1 MADVYSAAVSRCT
14 KFINIMT
21 SNQEKVAIGDLKPGM
36 YVARLDRPWLETP
49 YKVQGGLIKNEKD
62 IEGLAKY
69 CKFVYIDI
77 EKSRNPDNSE
87 SPAELTKT
95 LSSEEQIQ
103 ILTNNIPRQYEYKSK
118 FRDELKTAY
127 EEHEV
132 LSSTIKSVLSK
143 TANNK
148 RLDLASVEKAV
159 VPMVESVMR
168 NPDAFAWL
176 TMMKKRDDYAYN
188 HSLSAAIWAAAF
200 GRNLGLPI
208 EQIQQVSMG
217 ALLFDIGKVKLPE
230 KLISN
235 PNLYNKTEYNL
246 VKKHVD
252 YSNEIV
258 GSIDGISEDIKEMIA
273 THHERHDGGGY
284 PSGLSGNNI
293 PLFGKMAG
301 IIDCYD
307 AIISERLHAAAISPH
322 EAVKKLYNWS
332 GSDFQPELIE
342 QFIQVVG
349 VYPVGTLVE
358 LSDGR
363 VGVVVSHN
371 KARRLRPRVMI
382 LLNKDKQFYSR
393 FKTINLSKLLEGEDG
408 QPLNIVKTVN
418 PSYYGIDPGQF
429 FL

>member
-1 MADVYSAAVSRCT
+1 
-14 KFINIMT
+14 MT

-36 YVARLDRPWLETP
+36 YVSRLDRPWLDTP
-49 YKVQGGLIKNEKD
+49 YKVQGGLIRSEKD
-62 IEGLAKY
+62 IEGLAKH
-69 CKFVYIDI
+69 CEFVYIDI
-77 EKSRNPDNSE
+77 EKSHNPDQGDTLAE
-87 SPAELTKT
+87 PAKT
-95 LSSEEQIQ
+95 LSNNEQIRL
-103 ILTNNIPRQYEYKSK
+103 LTDNIPRQYEYKSR
-118 FRDELKTAY
+118 FREELKTAY
-127 EEHEV
+127 QEHAV
-132 LSSTIKSVLSK
+132 LSSTIKSILNK
-143 TANNK
+143 TANNNHI
-148 RLDLASVEKAV
+148 DLPTVEKAV
-159 VPMVESVMR
+159 MPMVESVMR

-176 TMMKKRDDYAYN
+176 TMMQKRDGYAYN

-208 EQIQQVSMG
+208 KQIQQVSMG

-235 PNLYNKTEYNL
+235 PNLYNAVEFNL

-252 YSNEIV
+252 YSMEIV
-258 GSIDGISEDIKEMIA
+258 SSIDGISEDIKEMIA
-273 THHERHDGGGY
+273 THHERHDGSGY
-284 PSGLSGNNI
+284 PNGLKANSI

-322 EAVKKLYNWS
+322 DAVKKLYNWS

-363 VGVVVSHN
+363 IGVVVSHN

-382 LLNKDKQFYSR
+382 LLNKNKQFYSQ
-393 FKTINLSKLLEGEDG
+393 FKTINLSRLSEDEDG
-408 QPLNIVKTVN
+408 KPLNIIKTVK
-418 PSYYGIDPGQF
+418 PGFYGIDPGQF

>member
-1 MADVYSAAVSRCT
+1 MS
-14 KFINIMT
+14 
-21 SNQEKVAIGDLKPGM
+21 SNQKQVAIGDLKPGM

-49 YKVQGGLIKNEKD
+49 YKVQGGLIKSEND

-69 CKFVYIDI
+69 CEFVYIDI
-77 EKSRNPDNSE
+77 EKSGGPGPGAGLE
-87 SPAELTKT
+87 EPAKR
-95 LSSEEQIQ
+95 LSNDEQIRLL
-103 ILTNNIPRQYEYKSK
+103 IDNAPRKYEYQSK
-118 FRDELKTAY
+118 FKDELKTAY
-127 EEHEV
+127 QEHAT
-132 LSSTIKSVLSK
+132 LSSAIKRILDK
-143 TANNK
+143 TVNNNH
-148 RLDLASVEKAV
+148 LDLPTIEKAV
-159 VPMVESVMR
+159 MPMVESVMR

-176 TMMKKRDDYAYN
+176 TMMEKRDGYAYN

-208 EQIQQVSMG
+208 KQIQQVSMG
-217 ALLFDIGKVKLPE
+217 ALLFDIGKIKLPE

-235 PNLYNKTEYNL
+235 PNLYNAVEFNL

-252 YSNEIV
+252 YSLDIV
-258 GSIDGISEDIKEMIA
+258 KSIDGISEDIEEMIA
-273 THHERHDGGGY
+273 THHERHDGSGY
-284 PSGLSGNNI
+284 PKGLKGNSI

-322 EAVKKLYNWS
+322 DAVKKLYNWS
-332 GSDFQPELIE
+332 GSEFQPELIE

-363 VGVVVSHN
+363 IGVVVSHN

-382 LLNKDKQFYSR
+382 LMNKDKKFYSK
-393 FKTINLSKLLEGEDG
+393 FKTINLSNVKDDEDG
-408 QPLNIVKTVN
+408 RPLNIIKTVQ
-418 PSYYGIDPGQF
+418 PGFYGIDPGQF

>member
-1 MADVYSAAVSRCT
+1 MA
-14 KFINIMT
+14 

-36 YVARLDRPWLETP
+36 YVTRLDRPWLETP
-49 YKVQGGLIKNEKD
+49 YKVQGGTIKSEKD

-69 CKFVYIDI
+69 CEFVYIDI
-77 EKSRNPDNSE
+77 EKGNDPDQGATL
-87 SPAELTKT
+87 AEHTKT
-95 LSSEEQIQ
+95 LSNDEQIQ
-103 ILTNNIPRQYEYKSK
+103 LLTNNIPRQYEYRSRFKE
-118 FRDELKTAY
+118 ELKTAY
-127 EEHEV
+127 EEH
-132 LSSTIKSVLSK
+132 SVLSGTIK
-143 TANNK
+143 NILTRTANNNHI
-148 RLDLASVEKAV
+148 DLASVEKAV
-159 VPMVESVMR
+159 IPMVESVMR

-176 TMMKKRDDYAYN
+176 TMMKKRDGYAYN

-208 EQIQQVSMG
+208 QQIQQVSLG

-235 PNLYNKTEYNL
+235 PNLYNKVEYNL

-258 GSIDGISEDIKEMIA
+258 SSIDGISEDIKEMIA
-273 THHERHDGGGY
+273 THHERHDGSGY
-284 PSGLSGNNI
+284 PNGLKGNSI

-322 EAVKKLYNWS
+322 DAVKKLYNWS

-393 FKTINLSKLLEGEDG
+393 FKTINLSKLDEGEDG
-408 QPLNIVKTVN
+408 RPLNIIKAVN
-418 PSYYGIDPGQF
+418 PGFYGIDPGQF

>member
-1 MADVYSAAVSRCT
+1 
-14 KFINIMT
+14 MT

-36 YVARLDRPWLETP
+36 YVARLDRPWLDTP
-49 YKVQGGLIKNEKD
+49 YKVQGGLIKSEKD

-69 CKFVYIDI
+69 CEFVYIDI
-77 EKSRNPDNSE
+77 EKSNNPDE
-87 SPAELTKT
+87 GVTLAEPAKT
-95 LSSEEQIQ
+95 LSNDEQIR
-103 ILTNNIPRQYEYKSK
+103 ILTNSIPRQYEYKSR
-118 FRDELKTAY
+118 FREELKTAY
-127 EEHEV
+127 QEHAA
-132 LSSTIKSVLSK
+132 LRSTIKTLLSK
-143 TANNK
+143 TANNNHV
-148 RLDLASVEKAV
+148 DLPTVEKAV
-159 VPMVESVMR
+159 MPMVESVMR

-176 TMMKKRDDYAYN
+176 TMMQKRDGYAYN

-208 EQIQQVSMG
+208 KQIQQVSMG

-235 PNLYNKTEYNL
+235 PNLYNAVEYNL

-252 YSNEIV
+252 YSMEIV
-258 GSIDGISEDIKEMIA
+258 NSIDGISEDIKNMIA
-273 THHERHDGGGY
+273 THHERHDGSGY
-284 PSGLSGNNI
+284 PNGLQGNSI

-307 AIISERLHAAAISPH
+307 AITSERLHAAAISPH
-322 EAVKKLYNWS
+322 DAVKKLYNWS

-363 VGVVVSHN
+363 IGVVVSHN

-382 LLNKDKQFYSR
+382 LLNKNKQFYSH
-393 FKTINLSKLLEGEDG
+393 FQTINLSKLKEDEDG
-408 QPLNIVKTVN
+408 QPLNIIKAVK
-418 PSYYGIDPGQF
+418 PGFYGIDPGQF